1 MILVL
6 ERNKFAKSLMQ
17 TKKTPKIKT
26 TTATIKM
33 NSMCLKLTITAL
45 Q

>member
-26 TTATIKM
+26 TTATKQKWTV
-33 NSMCLKLTITAL
+33 CV
-45 Q
+45 